1 MTQRLINM
9 HVGIYTK
16 TLCDDLRKGLLITL
30 TLLFVCPG
38 VWGAVVPVSQA
49 SDFGALTDGKY
60 TLVDGTT
67 YNVSGTV
74 ELGGEIGGYLE
85 IPTGAHVTIHFVQMW
100 SAINRQLS
108 SVQENGYVI
117 LNNGYLTI
125 SGIGFIQGG
134 KNSGN
139 GGGIYNNK
147 VLNLEGA
154 AICGNTAQYGG
165 GIYNASGAE
174 INMTTNTSNYIG
186 YNSYYNNAVDGGGI
200 YNDGGTVNI
209 SESITRF
216 QFNRASNK
224 GGGIYNASG
233 NLILT
238 NGEFTQNLAAVNGGG
253 IYLHGGELRI
263 GGGFTAYDNRRGTS
277 YATNQPRDN
286 VYLPT
291 GKIINV
297 ISALNSYNGAR
308 VTMETLGTLT
318 NDLTSIGDMHNKF
331 SSDEGGIETYYDN
344 NDHKVKMRSYWSK
357 LQDQINTVTDGETI
371 SLTKSYDAHRTDGP
385 LSVTGKTVTINLN
398 GYSLDRNL
406 KENKAEGNVISVAST
421 GHLTISGS
429 GTIKGGNNSGNGGG
443 IVNEGE
449 LTMNGGTI
457 SGNTSLQN
465 GGGIYSTG
473 TLNIQGGTITGN
485 AATTNGGGIYHDNPI
500 AASFNMQG
508 APSITGNL
516 VYEANNNIYI
526 PANNV
531 ITRSDALTGSTETI
545 GISVPTPVPLTG
557 TIFTSGLTT
566 NEYLVFKADDTNYD
580 ISRNAAGQARYQ
592 TPWLSLK
599 NNIEEGVEVK
609 LTKNYTAPTDDNL
622 AVGAGNTT
630 TLDLNGFTIDRGLSE
645 SAAAADGYLINIP
658 STATLTIKDT
668 STSGNGRLTGGKMDG
683 NGGCIINEGTLNIQ
697 SGIITGNSA
706 TGQGGA
712 IYNNGTLN
720 ISGGT
725 INNNSTTGATKNGGA
740 IYNETTAT
748 LDISGGT
755 ISGNQA
761 TGQGGAIYN
770 ASSNFTL
777 SGGTISSNT
786 AACEGGGIY
795 NHLTLTVSGGTISS
809 NNTTGDSKDGGGIY
823 NANSGTLNIQGG
835 TIQNNIATGLGGG
848 VYVHAGGSIN
858 MRGEPTITGN
868 TVGEVANNVYL
879 PTGKTITIDGALSGD
894 GKVGISV
901 QAVTSTGTVF
911 TSSLSGN
918 GSYTKFSPDL
928 DNTKYETAD
937 KNGEAQVQTYWTG
950 LQTLLSAGGSV
961 TLTKNYTAIDGI
973 DTHLGI
979 PSGKTVNLN
988 LNGYT
993 INRNLSSSSTDRDY
1007 VIQVQAGATLTIT
1020 GVGTNSVIKGG
1031 YNTSDAGGVYNSGEL
1046 TINGAYISN
1055 NTTTG
1060 NGGGVY
1066 NVGTLTMT
1074 GGTISN
1080 NTATGNG
1087 GGVYHAE
1094 SSTAFN
1100 LSGNPTIS
1108 SNTGGGSTNNVYLY
1122 GTKTITVTA
1131 AITGGSVGVFYNTV
1145 GNSRIIT
1152 TGFDGETI
1160 RFFADVS
1167 GFDVAKNSDNQVIV
1181 GKEYA
1186 IGHAYISSGSL
1197 YINGQKQITNVPTP
1211 YAIQG
1216 EQVKVKISVI
1226 GYNMMLYNL
1235 TYNPNDDTQ
1244 VDVPGASYPKNLE
1257 EYTFLM
1263 PAKDVSVEAV
1273 ILSGCY
1279 CGDDTEE
1286 GSSLEDVKCVLD
1298 RSSKT
1303 LKFIPKDNGNYK
1315 MKTYSAGTVTWCHFF
1330 NGIDDYRNGNYYTDV
1345 YIPKNLIYISP
1356 YAFVDFH
1363 FNCRQTSFSVDAD
1376 NPNYKAV
1383 NGVLFSKD
1391 GKTLISYPSG
1401 KTGNTYDVPGGVTD
1415 IAYGA
1420 FASNSNLQSITA
1432 TSNASLYSD
1441 NGVLYN
1447 SDKTILFSYPLG
1459 KNDITEYTVPLTVQE
1474 IRPYA
1479 FACEHNTLKY
1489 IYMLPT
1495 NVPIGGP
1502 QMFYWKD
1509 DMLDIYRILVKT
1521 GCGANYKAADIWN
1534 SYQNRIYE
1542 MNVGQASISN
1552 VPHAKYINANI
1563 EPLPTVTMPY
1573 NGRNLVLAKDVDY
1586 TVAWSNNKNVG
1597 TATVTITG
1605 KPGSYYEG
1613 SEKTVNFVIYREVEI
1628 SGVTGDYATYIAAE
1642 DLQNKNESN
1651 TAYPIYPH
1659 AINSIDWSNNTIE
1672 IVPISYIPKNVPVL
1686 LKRVQNAINTTYHFT
1701 AATDTPGVTYDDEHF
1716 FGVSSSTDY
1725 ASLKTG
1731 SVKDIYIL
1739 KGNYFYRATGGTL
1752 AANRCYIVKLNT
1764 DADPAPSP
1772 APAYLSIITGDN
1784 NTTSI
1789 VVPVEEVF
1797 GKDFGDWYTL
1807 DGRKLQNRPTQK
1819 GVYIRNGK
1827 KIAIK

>member
-1 MTQRLINM
+1 M
-9 HVGIYTK
+9 
-16 TLCDDLRKGLLITL
+16 
-30 TLLFVCPG
+30 G
-38 VWGAVVPVSQA
+38 VWGQEWTEVSTWVDLQTAMNTGGNIRLSGSITRDIYDENQHNLVVPNGVSVTLDLNGNNLSRHLDNSSA
-49 SDFGALTDGKY
+49 TIDGYVIMIKSGGNLTITGNTNGYITGGHNSGDGGAIINHGTLTI
-60 TLVDGTT
+60 
-67 YNVSGTV
+67 
-74 ELGGEIGGYLE
+74 LGGRIENNKSLGNGGAIYNDGELTLNGGNIVNNETTAGNGGAIYNNGTMTMINSWMVTNKALSGYGGAIFNAVSKELTISGGDIGTSSNNFANKAQKGGGVYNDGILTLEGSSIEYNQATVNGGGVYYGNGTLTVKGAPKVYNNSGGNLYLATGRSITIGDGFTSEASIFISMETLGTFTSGFSVITGNISNYFSPDDYRVFFSQRDVNNEAQFKSYWSKLQEEINSATDAVEKTINLLS
-85 IPTGAHVTIHFVQMW
+85 ILNFTGAPSVLSAHSSDNYIHIPSGKV
-100 SAINRQLS
+100 IKLNLNRDLNRNLTEAK
-108 SVQENGYVI
+108 ENGYVI
-117 LNNGYLTI
+117 KNEGALTLYGDGTIKGGYNNADGGGIYNTGTLNLEGLKV
-125 SGIGFIQGG
+125 
-134 KNSGN
+134 KNNQTSSGN
-139 GGGIYNNK
+139 GGGIYHSGSTITMKGNVEVKDNSCNGTPNN
-147 VLNLEGA
+147 LFLP
-154 AICGNTAQYGG
+154 
-165 GIYNASGAE
+165 SGKL
-174 INMTTNTSNYIG
+174 
-186 YNSYYNNAVDGGGI
+186 
-200 YNDGGTVNI
+200 
-209 SESITRF
+209 ITR
-216 QFNRASNK
+216 
-224 GGGIYNASG
+224 
-233 NLILT
+233 
-238 NGEFTQNLAAVNGGG
+238 
-253 IYLHGGELRI
+253 
-263 GGGFTAYDNRRGTS
+263 
-277 YATNQPRDN
+277 
-286 VYLPT
+286 
-291 GKIINV
+291 
-297 ISALNSYNGAR
+297 
-308 VTMETLGTLT
+308 
-318 NDLTSIGDMHNKF
+318 
-331 SSDEGGIETYYDN
+331 
-344 NDHKVKMRSYWSK
+344 
-357 LQDQINTVTDGETI
+357 
-371 SLTKSYDAHRTDGP
+371 
-385 LSVTGKTVTINLN
+385 
-398 GYSLDRNL
+398 
-406 KENKAEGNVISVAST
+406 
-421 GHLTISGS
+421 
-429 GTIKGGNNSGNGGG
+429 
-443 IVNEGE
+443 
-449 LTMNGGTI
+449 
-457 SGNTSLQN
+457 
-465 GGGIYSTG
+465 
-473 TLNIQGGTITGN
+473 GN
-485 AATTNGGGIYHDNPI
+485 AALSCSDESIGITLQ
-500 AASFNMQG
+500 S
-508 APSITGNL
+508 
-516 VYEANNNIYI
+516 V
-526 PANNV
+526 
-531 ITRSDALTGSTETI
+531 DAL
-545 GISVPTPVPLTG
+545 G
-557 TIFTSGLTT
+557 TIFTTGLTE
-566 NEYLVFKADDTNYD
+566 NEYKKFKADDVNTYD
-580 ISRNAAGQARYQ
+580 IGRNASYQARYQ
-592 TPWLSLK
+592 TPWIGLK
-599 NNIEEGVEVK
+599 LNFKEGVDVQ
-609 LTKNYTAPTDDNL
+609 LNKNYTAPVDDYL
-622 AVGAGNTT
+622 TVGSGKTL
-630 TLDLNGFTIDRGLSE
+630 TLDLNGWTIDRGLSE
-645 SAAAADGYLINIP
+645 SSARADGYLINIP
-658 STATLTIKDT
+658 SGTSLTIKDT
-668 STSGNGRLTGGKMDG
+668 GGSGSLTGGKMDG
-683 NGGCIINEGTLNIQ
+683 NGGCIVNAGTLEIQ
-697 SGIITGNSA
+697 SGTITDNSA
-706 TGQGGA
+706 TGEGGA
-712 IYNNGTLN
+712 IYNTNNLT
-720 ISGGT
+720 ISGG
-725 INNNSTTGATKNGGA
+725 IISNNSTTGVNM
-740 IYNETTAT
+740 
-748 LDISGGT
+748 D
-755 ISGNQA
+755 
-761 TGQGGAIYN
+761 GGAIYN
-770 ASSNFTL
+770 ASGATMTL
-777 SGGTISSNT
+777 SGGTITANNATGNGGGFYNANSVTISGGTISSNS
-786 AACEGGGIY
+786 AAGDGGGIY
-795 NHLTLTVSGGTISS
+795 NNSALTISGGTISS
-809 NNTTGDSKDGGGIY
+809 NYVTGDSKNGGGIY
-823 NANSGTLNIQGG
+823 NSSLGILNIQGG
-835 TIQNNIATGLGGG
+835 SIQYNTATGLGGG
-848 VYVHAGGSIN
+848 VYVHSSGSIN
-858 MRGEPTITGN
+858 MQGTPTITGN

-911 TSSLSGN
+911 TSSLSGK
-918 GSYTKFSPDL
+918 GSYAKFSPDL

-950 LQTLLSAGGSV
+950 LQTLLSTGGSV
-961 TLTKNYTAIDGI
+961 TLSKNYTAIDGI
-973 DTHLGI
+973 DTHLVI

-1197 YINGQKQITNVPTP
+1197 YINDQKQITTVPTP

-1226 GYNMMLYNL
+1226 GNNMMLYNL
-1235 TYNPNDDTQ
+1235 TYNPYDDTQ

-1286 GSSLEDVKCVLD
+1286 GSSLEDVKCVLH
-1298 RSSKT
+1298 RSSQT

-1330 NGIDDYRNGNYYTDV
+1330 NGIDDYRNGNFYTDV

-1363 FNCRQTSFSVDAD
+1363 FNRRQTSFSVDAD

-1383 NGVLFSKD
+1383 DGVLFSKD

-1401 KTGNTYDVPGGVTD
+1401 KTGNTYDVPDGVTD

-1479 FACEHNTLKY
+1479 FACDHNTLKY

-1542 MNVGQASISN
+1542 MNVGQASIS

-1659 AINSIDWSNNTIE
+1659 AIKSIDWSNNTIE

-1686 LKRVQNAINTTYHFT
+1686 LNRVQNAINTTYHFT
-1701 AATDTPGVTYDDEHF
+1701 AATDTPEVTYDDEHF

-1764 DADPAPSP
+1764 DADPAPSQ